1 LSYSLG
7 FTAAI
12 LALCTKVALAQSS
25 IFTLG
30 GTFPVGSGSLGN
42 QDSPAVVVADFNRD
56 GNADIV
62 TANTKDGTLTLL
74 LGDGKGHFTEAAGS
88 PIEATNKVVQSIATG
103 DFNGDGNPDLVV
115 TSSLVTEILLGDGK
129 GGFSAGAGMPS
140 PFNIPGAFGA
150 GGNLVVVGD
159 FNGDGKLDLLTW
171 SQFGYSFVWLGDGT
185 GGFGQAQNS
194 PLYTSSSLTSIATGD
209 FNGDGKLDLAATGGT
224 PGGTLHVYLG
234 DGTGRF
240 PTPFELFLS
249 NPGYGIGSAIAAGDF
264 NGDGKSDLL
273 TFLTAGYAPWQTWTW
288 LWTGSKSTFLPFNEV
303 TSSPPLGLPTFVVT
317 ADFNGDGHV
326 DWAGVNPYSGT
337 VLVALGDGT
346 GALTPAPGSP
356 YAVGGEPFGLA
367 TGDFNGDGKVD
378 LAVDTGSSVVLLL
391 NGNAYANGP
400 LPFISTVVN
409 AASYVA
415 EALPPSSYAV
425 IYGSNLA
432 ASVGDSTVGATFTDL
447 NGNHATASVVY
458 ASPGQV
464 NILVPD
470 GLALGPGSMEISRSL
485 GASVPFPIM
494 IEAAAP
500 GLFTVDTAG
509 KIPAAQLLTV
519 SPNGAR
525 TIGPVANC
533 TAGTCTLLPIT
544 LDPANQTY
552 LTLYGTGI
560 RGWQG
565 LGSLSVWI
573 GGDPASV
580 TYAGPQG
587 GYPGLDQVNVL
598 IPQNLAGSGQ
608 SPVKVEIESNPE
620 LTSNTVQLLFQ

>member
-1 LSYSLG
+1 
-7 FTAAI
+7 
-12 LALCTKVALAQSS
+12 
-25 IFTLG
+25 
-30 GTFPVGSGSLGN
+30 LGN
-42 QDSPAVVVADFNRD
+42 QNSPTVVVADFNRD

-74 LGDGKGHFTEAAGS
+74 LGDGKGHFTQAAGS
-88 PIEATNKVVQSIATG
+88 PIEATDRVVQAVATG

-115 TSSLVTEILLGDGK
+115 TSSLVTKILLGDGK

-150 GGNLVVVGD
+150 GGTLLVVGD

-171 SQFGYSFVWLGDGT
+171 ARGYSFVWLGDGT
-185 GGFGQAQNS
+185 GGFGQPLDS
-194 PLYTSSSLTSIATGD
+194 PVYGSSTLTSIATGD

-224 PGGTLHVYLG
+224 PYEYLG

-240 PTPFELFLS
+240 MGQYQLFEG
-249 NPGYGIGSAIAAGDF
+249 NPGYGFGPVIAAGDF
-264 NGDGKSDLL
+264 NGGGKSDLL

-303 TSSPPLGLPTFVVT
+303 MSSPPPDLPTFVVT
-317 ADFNGDGHV
+317 ADFNGDGNI
-326 DWAGVNPYSGT
+326 DWAGVDPYSGT

-346 GALTPAPGSP
+346 GAFTPAPGSP

-378 LAVDTGSSVVLLL
+378 LAVDIGSNVVLLL

-409 AASYVA
+409 AASYIA
-415 EALPPSSYAV
+415 EELPASSYAV
-425 IYGSNLA
+425 VYGSNLA
-432 ASVGDSTVGATFTDL
+432 ASVGDSTVGVTFTDQ
-447 NGNHATASVVY
+447 NGNHATAGVVY

-470 GLALGPGSMEISRSL
+470 GLALGPASLEISDSL
-485 GASVPFPIM
+485 GTSVPFPISVGT
-494 IEAAAP
+494 AAP

-509 KIPAAQLLTV
+509 KIPAAEVLTV
-519 SPNGAR
+519 SPDGTRTMGA
-525 TIGPVANC
+525 VANC
-533 TAGTCTLLPIT
+533 TGSNCVLVPIV

-552 LTLYGTGI
+552 LILYGTGI

-565 LGSLSVWI
+565 LGPLSVWF
-573 GGDPASV
+573 GGDPATV

-587 GYPGLDQVNVL
+587 GYPGLDQVNLL
-598 IPQNLAGSGQ
+598 IPQNLAGTGQ
-608 SPVKVEIESNPE
+608 SPLNVEIESNPE
-620 LTSNTVQLLFQ
+620 LTSNTVQLLLQ